1 MPVVKTTNLFS
12 NNEQITSAK
21 LNNIMINSSFDS
33 GAVVP
38 SQGLQ
43 ITAGGQLQ
51 VPNSG
56 ITTTL
61 IADANIIPAKLSNS
75 DFGDFTVSSGVAT
88 IDNGV
93 VTPAKLSQPLT
104 SGTAVTA
111 SGSSVTFGSIPSWVT
126 EVTILFYELSTN
138 GSNDVYIRVGS
149 GGTLQST
156 NYFDSRTVVVFDP
169 TPSLGTRTST
179 TGVELLGNSSG
190 SIRSGSVTF
199 KKLGSSNIWMYSII
213 HVRTEA
219 GVSRAL
225 GTGSG
230 YVTLSG
236 NLDIAGISV
245 TTNTFDSGTVN
256 VIYQ

>member
-1 MPVVKTTNLFS
+1 MV
-12 NNEQITSAK
+12 
-21 LNNIMINSSFDS
+21 NSSFDS

-38 SQGLQ
+38 NSGLEV
-43 ITAGGQLQ
+43 TAGGQMKI
-51 VPNSG
+51 PNGGIKTALLETGAIDASKISTGGPSWTASSVSLPSNTSVSG
-56 ITTTL
+56 
-61 IADANIIPAKLSNS
+61 
-75 DFGDFTVSSGVAT
+75 TVTAT
-88 IDNGV
+88 GFVGPLTGN
-93 VTPAKLSQPLT
+93 VTGSTVT

-190 SIRSGSVTF
+190 SIRSGSITF

-219 GVSRAL
+219 GAPRAL

-245 TTNTFDSGTVN
+245 ATNTFDSGTVN